1 MDEHST
7 DNPIV
12 SPEEAKA
19 KETES
24 CARCGR
30 SLNGEGFD
38 LCTLVEDG
46 PTRPCCRICY
56 ATAMGWTGPDHVLQA
71 PTPLEDIERR
81 LKALRESGVRAY
93 KDGPL
98 EIIFSGQQRQAGSPM
113 DEALRQFHDL
123 EARAREAASG
133 KAE

>member
-1 MDEHST
+1 MDEHSI

-12 SPEEAKA
+12 PTKVEP
-19 KETES
+19 
-24 CARCGR
+24 
-30 SLNGEGFD
+30 
-38 LCTLVEDG
+38 TLTV
-46 PTRPCCRICY
+46 P
-56 ATAMGWTGPDHVLQA
+56 LQ
-71 PTPLEDIERR
+71 PTPLEDLERR

-133 KAE
+133 KVE